1 MYEKQISKKMLG
13 RKKPEET
20 RMLGRKK
27 PEETRMSG
35 RKKPEET
42 RMVTDFGLD
51 VLAAILHENAIEKG
65 FWDGPKNFDVVG
77 NKIALI
83 HSEATEV
90 LEAFRK
96 NKGSQSIVEEMSDIL
111 IRTLDLYAA
120 MRNAGLV
127 TDSLDEIL
135 SNKMNK
141 NRSRPKRHGNLF

>member
-1 MYEKQISKKMLG
+1 MYEKKISKKILG
-13 RKKPEET
+13 RHKPEEP
-20 RMLGRKK
+20 RNRQKMQQHEL
-27 PEETRMSG
+27 
-35 RKKPEET
+35 
-42 RMVTDFGLD
+42 VTDYGLD
-51 VLAAILHENAIEKG
+51 ALAAILHENAIEKG

-90 LEAFRK
+90 LEAVRK
-96 NKGSQSIVEEMSDIL
+96 NKGSESIVEEMSDIL

-120 MRNAGLV
+120 MRNAGFV

-141 NRSRPKRHGNLF
+141 NRSRPKLHGNLF